1 MQECFGMIQN
11 GKDMKNKKYPDNIV
25 YNDKLQKFDAN
36 LKPYPTSVGSQAF
49 EPIKVDKSSSVSAN
63 HYFNSRLEE
72 LREEYK
78 KLIQEY
84 NWTKLVYESSYAFQP
99 IVGHTYHMYEKKD
112 KSLWLSLIGPDEWN
126 QPYVGSFQLQTDGKW
141 IKYDS

>member
-1 MQECFGMIQN
+1 
-11 GKDMKNKKYPDNIV
+11 MKKKYPDNIV
-25 YNDKLQKFDAN
+25 YDNKLQKFDAN
-36 LKPYPTSVGSQAF
+36 IKPYPTSVGSQAF
-49 EPIKVDKSSSVSAN
+49 EPIKVDKSTSVSAN

-112 KSLWLSLIGPDEWN
+112 KSLWLSLIGPNEWN

>member
-1 MQECFGMIQN
+1 
-11 GKDMKNKKYPDNIV
+11 MKKKYPDNIV
-25 YNDKLQKFDAN
+25 YDNKLQPFDAN
-36 LKPYPTSVGSQAF
+36 IKPYPTSVGSQAF
-49 EPIKVDKSSSVSAN
+49 EPIKVDKSTSVSAN

-99 IVGHTYHMYEKKD
+99 IVGHTYHMYEKKG
-112 KSLWLSLIGPDEWN
+112 KSLWLSLIGPNEWN

>member
-1 MQECFGMIQN
+1 
-11 GKDMKNKKYPDNIV
+11 MKKKYPDNIV
-25 YNDKLQKFDAN
+25 YDNKLQKFDAN
-36 LKPYPTSVGSQAF
+36 IKPYPTSVGSQAF
-49 EPIKVDKSSSVSAN
+49 EPIKVDKSTSVSAN

-78 KLIQEY
+78 KLIKEY

-141 IKYDS
+141 IKYES

>member
-1 MQECFGMIQN
+1 
-11 GKDMKNKKYPDNIV
+11 MKKKYPDNIV
-25 YNDKLQKFDAN
+25 YDNKLQKFDAN
-36 LKPYPTSVGSQAF
+36 IKPYPTSVGSQAF

-84 NWTKLVYESSYAFQP
+84 NWTRLVYEADYSFQP
-99 IVGHTYHMYEKKD
+99 IVGHTYHLYEKKD
-112 KSLWLSLIGPDEWN
+112 KSLWLSLIGPNEWN
-126 QPYVGSFQLQTDGKW
+126 QPYVGSFKLQTDGKW
-141 IKYDS
+141 EKISYENKIR

>member
-1 MQECFGMIQN
+1 
-11 GKDMKNKKYPDNIV
+11 MKKKYPDNIV
-25 YNDKLQKFDAN
+25 YDNKLQKFDAN
-36 LKPYPTSVGSQAF
+36 IKPYPTSVGSQAF
-49 EPIKVDKSSSVSAN
+49 EPIKVDKSTSLSAN

-84 NWTKLVYESSYAFQP
+84 NWTKLVYESSYVFQP

-141 IKYDS
+141 IKI

>member
-1 MQECFGMIQN
+1 
-11 GKDMKNKKYPDNIV
+11 MKKKYPDNIV
-25 YNDKLQKFDAN
+25 YDNKLQKFDAN
-36 LKPYPTSVGSQAF
+36 IKPYPTSVGSQTF
-49 EPIKVDKSSSVSAN
+49 EPIKVDKSTSVSAN

-84 NWTKLVYESSYAFQP
+84 NWTKLVYESTYSFQP
-99 IVGHTYHMYEKKD
+99 IVGEPYHLYESKD

>member
-1 MQECFGMIQN
+1 
-11 GKDMKNKKYPDNIV
+11 MKKKYPDNIV
-25 YNDKLQKFDAN
+25 YDNKLQKFDAN
-36 LKPYPTSVGSQAF
+36 IKPYPTSVGSQAF
-49 EPIKVDKSSSVSAN
+49 EPIKVDKSTSVSAN

-99 IVGHTYHMYEKKD
+99 IVGHIYHMYEKKD